1 MEYIVEKRDG
11 SHVGFNIDKIC
22 SAIEKAF
29 ASVQSSWDDSIIQ
42 LLALH
47 VTSDFEHKVIGGI
60 IRVEDIQDSVEK
72 VLSQSGYYDVA
83 KAYILYRKQRENI
96 RIITNNASDYT
107 NLINSYLNNPSFHEQ
122 DDTDMK
128 YSVGGMMLNN
138 SGAITSHYWL
148 SEVYDHEVSQAHR
161 NGDFHIHDL
170 NMLTGYSAGWSIEQI
185 ITEGLGGVSGMIS
198 SRKPKHLAT
207 LCNQLVNFLGIMQ
220 NEWAGAQSLSHFDT
234 LLAPFV
240 RVDHLTYEEVKQC
253 VETFVYGVNTPS
265 RWGTQAPF
273 SNVSFDWTIPSEFMN
288 RKALTNQN
296 TSFTYGDC
304 LDEMKMI
311 QQAFFEIMYDADLSG
326 RGFQFPIP
334 TIEIGEDTVWDD
346 SLACQYLFG
355 STAKYGTPYFSRR
368 KPNKYKKFDE
378 DVLAKDTRGYF
389 GYGDNEGS
397 IGIVT
402 LNMPRLAYY
411 SKDEDDFFV
420 RLSALC
426 DLAARCL
433 DEKRSVL
440 NQFLEVG
447 LYPYTKRYVQSF
459 DTFYSS
465 IGIIGMNEACLNA
478 SWLQEDLQ
486 EEKAQQFTL
495 RVLCFLKD
503 KLLDYQKKYKVP
515 FNLEATPAEGVS
527 HRFAQLDQQD
537 LPNVQTAA
545 LMNGDPYYT
554 NSSHLSVHATDDL
567 FKALDIQSMFQNE
580 YTAGTIFPVYLEQGL
595 SNWKSAKNLVNTILR
610 AYKNIPTFALTP
622 TYSIC
627 QTHGYIEGKQIE
639 CPICHAKT
647 EIWSRI
653 SGYYR
658 PVQAWNKGKKQE
670 FIDRKEYEV

>member
-11 SHVGFNIDKIC
+11 SRIGFDINKIC
-22 SAIEKAF
+22 SAIQKAF
-29 ASVQSSWDDSIIQ
+29 ASVQSSWDDSIIE

-47 VTSDFEHKVIGGI
+47 VTADFEDKIVDNV

-96 RIITNNASDYT
+96 RIITHNASDYS
-107 NLINSYLNNPSFHEQ
+107 NLINSYLNNPSFHDQE
-122 DDTDMK
+122 DSGMK

-161 NGDFHIHDL
+161 DGRFHIHDL

-185 ITEGLGGVSGMIS
+185 ITEGLGGVPGMIS

-240 RVDHLTYEEVKQC
+240 KVDHLRYDEVKQC
-253 VETFVYGVNTPS
+253 IETFIYGVNTPS

-273 SNVSFDWTIPSEFMN
+273 SNVSFDWTIPEEFAD
-288 RKALTNQN
+288 RIALTNQKS
-296 TSFTYGDC
+296 SFTYKEC
-304 LDEMKMI
+304 VQEMEMV

-334 TIEIGEDTVWDD
+334 TIEIDDGMAWKD
-346 SLACQYLFG
+346 SLATEYLFG
-355 STAKYGTPYFSRR
+355 STAKYGVPYFSRR
-368 KPNKYKKFDE
+368 RPEKKKKFDE

-389 GYGDNEGS
+389 GYGVNEGS

-402 LNMPRLAYY
+402 LNMPRLAYM
-411 SKDEDDFFV
+411 SKDEDTFFQNLGA
-420 RLSALC
+420 LS

-433 DEKRSVL
+433 DEKRQVL

-447 LYPYTKRYVQSF
+447 LYPYTKRYIRSF
-459 DTFYSS
+459 KTFYSS
-465 IGIIGMNEACLNA
+465 IGIIGMNEACINA
-478 SWLQEDLQ
+478 CWLKQDLQ
-486 EEKAQQFTL
+486 NQDAQQFTL
-495 RVLCFLKD
+495 KVLHFLKK
-503 KLLDYQKKYKVP
+503 KLLQYQKKYQVP

-527 HRFAQLDQQD
+527 HRFAQKDKEEIKD
-537 LPNVQTAA
+537 IQTAA
-545 LMNGDPYYT
+545 LMDGNPYYT
-554 NSSHLSVHATDDL
+554 NSSHLSVNATDDL
-567 FKALDIQSMFQNE
+567 FKALDIQSKFQNE

-595 SNWKSAKNLVNTILR
+595 TNWKSAKNLVTTILH
-610 AYKNIPTFALTP
+610 AYRHIPTFALTP
-622 TYSIC
+622 TYSVC
-627 QTHGYIEGKQIE
+627 PNHGYIDGKVTE
-639 CPICHAKT
+639 CPICHEKT

-658 PVQAWNKGKKQE
+658 PVQVWNKGKKQE

>member
-11 SHVGFNIDKIC
+11 KHIAFDINKIC
-22 SAIEKAF
+22 IAIQKAF

-47 VTSDFEHKVIGGI
+47 VTADFEDKIEDGI

-96 RIITNNASDYT
+96 RIITNNASDYS

-122 DDTDMK
+122 EDSDMK

-185 ITEGLGGVSGMIS
+185 IKEGLGGVPGMIS

-240 RVDHLTYEEVKQC
+240 KADHLGYEDVKQC
-253 VETFVYGVNTPS
+253 IETFIYGVNTPS

-273 SNVSFDWTIPSEFMN
+273 SNVSFDWTIPEDFIN
-288 RKALTNQN
+288 RVALTNQN
-296 TSFTYGDC
+296 TKFTYGEC
-304 LDEMKMI
+304 EAEMELV
-311 QQAFFEIMYDADLSG
+311 QQAFFEILYDADLSG

-334 TIEIGEDTVWDD
+334 TIEIDSNIEWKQ
-346 SLACQYLFG
+346 SLATEYLFG
-355 STAKYGTPYFSRR
+355 STAKYGNPYFSRR
-368 KPNKYKKFDE
+368 KPEKKKKFDE
-378 DVLAKDTRGYF
+378 NVLAKDTRGYF
-389 GYGDNEGS
+389 GYGVNEGS

-402 LNMPRLAYY
+402 LNMPRLAYF
-411 SKDEDDFFV
+411 SKDEASFYE
-420 RLSALC
+420 RLDSLC

-433 DEKRSVL
+433 DEKRHVL
-440 NQFLEVG
+440 DQFLEVG
-447 LYPYTKRYVQSF
+447 LYPYTKRYIQSF

-478 SWLQEDLQ
+478 SWLKKDLQ
-486 EEKAQQFTL
+486 DEQAQDFTL
-495 RVLCFLKD
+495 SVLKHLKA
-503 KLLDYQKKYKVP
+503 KLLQYQKQYQVP

-527 HRFAQLDQQD
+527 HRFAQKDQEE
-537 LPNVQTAA
+537 LPDIITAA
-545 LMNGDPYYT
+545 LMNGNPYYT
-554 NSSHLSVHATDDL
+554 NSSHLSVNATDDL
-567 FKALDIQSMFQNE
+567 FKALDIQSKFQNE
-580 YTAGTIFPVYLEQGL
+580 YTAGTIFPVYLDRSL
-595 SNWKSAKNLVNTILR
+595 SNWKSAKNLVTTIVR
-610 AYKNIPTFALTP
+610 AYDQIPTFALTP

-627 QTHGYIEGKQIE
+627 PNHGYIKGKVIE
-639 CPICHAKT
+639 CPLCHERT
-647 EIWSRI
+647 EVWSRI

-658 PVQAWNKGKKQE
+658 PVQVWNKGKKQE